1 MEHTQ
6 GVAITAYT
14 SKHTRGVIPM
24 LHMSTPATLPTPL
37 VLHPRCHPDAAY
49 EHTGYV
55 ADIAGAAPDQ
65 LITLQV
71 LKHTIREARQA
82 PTGSFKTSPHQNQG
96 WEFALSLL
104 ALLLKIA
111 QILSDWERFA
121 LNKRYTV
128 SDLLRSLMTKEQP

>member
-55 ADIAGAAPDQ
+55 ADIAGAAPAVSP
-65 LITLQV
+65 TL
-71 LKHTIREARQA
+71 LFFAHLMLLPRGE
-82 PTGSFKTSPHQNQG
+82 FFLLFQN
-96 WEFALSLL
+96 E
-104 ALLLKIA
+104 
-111 QILSDWERFA
+111 
-121 LNKRYTV
+121 
-128 SDLLRSLMTKEQP
+128 M